1 MGFLVANM
9 FLKTYDRVSK
19 NGYFD
24 FFGGVSEMG
33 VKLTMWT
40 YDCFEETMAFKK
52 DRTLASK
59 PILSVSDYCVY
70 SLAYY
75 E

>member
-1 MGFLVANM
+1 M

-33 VKLTMWT
+33 VEASLFADALEDDK
-40 YDCFEETMAFKK
+40 FKGMSGG
-52 DRTLASK
+52 SK
-59 PILSVSDYCVY
+59 NK
-70 SLAYY
+70 
-75 E
+75 